1 MGNQYTVVENKNSK
15 NQKWYDTTLFENKT
29 NRIQWTISK
38 TLEIETASSSTKTW
52 SAVNVGSP
60 TKSRK
65 DGRCPYIPDYRTDPW
80 SLESGVLNN
89 ECLCGQ
95 SELRQMS
102 ERARDDLSNGGP

>member
-1 MGNQYTVVENKNSK
+1 MIWHDTIWKQNKSNSMNNLKNLRNWNSVEFNQNLVRSK
-15 NQKWYDTTLFENKT
+15 
-29 NRIQWTISK
+29 RC
-38 TLEIETASSSTKTW
+38 
-52 SAVNVGSP
+52 SP

-102 ERARDDLSNGGP
+102 ERARDDLSNGGPEKPRTLKKC